1 MTDTLFDL
9 TAPDLTTVE
18 RIPAPAS
25 ALGQPAF
32 TVVVLGTPAPQGSKS
47 FKGIS
52 KKGHAIL
59 LESSK
64 KVGPWRSQVA
74 DAAWPLVRCCDDP
87 TCGRLRDGF
96 PLDGAL
102 LARVVFTLRKP
113 ASAPKRL
120 RTFPCKYPDVSKLL
134 RSTEDALSQVGV
146 WADDARV
153 VDYSRLA
160 KVFPG
165 EDPEALAVPGAVISV
180 WQVTP

>member
-1 MTDTLFDL
+1 MTDTLFDFAAPGAVAVEPV
-9 TAPDLTTVE
+9 TAPAVL
-18 RIPAPAS
+18 
-25 ALGQPAF
+25 LGQPAF
-32 TVVVLGTPAPQGSKS
+32 SVVVFGTPAPQGSKS

-64 KVGPWRSQVA
+64 KVAPWRSQVA
-74 DAAWPLVRCCDDP
+74 EAAWPLVRCCDDP

-96 PLDGAL
+96 PLDGPL

-120 RTFPCKYPDVSKLL
+120 RTFPCRYPDVSKLL

-165 EDPEALAVPGAVISV
+165 EDPEALAVPGAVVSV
-180 WQVTP
+180 WRVTP